1 MYLYYFIKKILS
13 KGDEFDIS
21 EVYYKNI
28 VDMTRDIE
36 LYQKGGVPDSLDGR
50 YELIVLHS
58 HLFIRR
64 LIKAGQ
70 NGKILSQKIIDILF
84 KDFDQS
90 LRELGAGDLSVG
102 KKVQKMI
109 EGYYGRASAY
119 EEALYSDKN
128 DLILALERNLYG
140 TVDPSKEQIKY
151 IVNYINN
158 LNKQLNYTSDK
169 KLLNKFP
176 NIDVQKRL

>member
-1 MYLYYFIKKILS
+1 MSKCADLFEIKFNNSSSFKQS
-13 KGDEFDIS
+13 
-21 EVYYKNI
+21 
-28 VDMTRDIE
+28 
-36 LYQKGGVPDSLDGR
+36 
-50 YELIVLHS
+50 
-58 HLFIRR
+58 
-64 LIKAGQ
+64 A
-70 NGKILSQKIIDILF
+70 DILF

-102 KKVQKMI
+102 KKVKKMI

-128 DLILALERNLYG
+128 DLIVALERNLYG

-176 NIDVQKRL
+176 DIDVQKSL